1 MPLSDLDQIV
11 GKHSVIQLSAALLKR
26 YVLNN
31 EAGSKINPETALYGI
46 IFSLFY
52 GVENDEL
59 QVIAKSLQTKEGSLQ
74 KLILKFLIEVLNGGN
89 KDILQSCNVEIGKV
103 LENKYSGAVDNSRA
117 KSLIGDLLLVSL
129 LDLLSSEKQK
139 TSPILGDNLI
149 SNLTKDKTQDF
160 LLTFVKIFAHSYEF
174 IDIDFRLSNP
184 DLQKYKTMATAL
196 AQYLEYSNLSLLMSD
211 KKGRKDQTF
220 KEAYFEHMR
229 FVARL
234 TNEVYTIIETDES
247 TLGPS
252 DLSLSRFF
260 YISSFLNQTE
270 YDRSISLNFTSS
282 SVFFKEILNKDQMF
296 DILINE
302 RVKQRL
308 KKIDPPSDT
317 VWNKINTFFNPLLFA
332 KEKFGFIVPW
342 LTWNLILILVL
353 TLNYNNLN
361 IIPYFDHIVFGLHI
375 PVIGVT
381 IYLFFSLG
389 LLLFHSF
396 GSFKRTKD

>member
-1 MPLSDLDQIV
+1 
-11 GKHSVIQLSAALLKR
+11 
-26 YVLNN
+26 
-31 EAGSKINPETALYGI
+31 
-46 IFSLFY
+46 
-52 GVENDEL
+52 
-59 QVIAKSLQTKEGSLQ
+59 
-74 KLILKFLIEVLNGGN
+74 
-89 KDILQSCNVEIGKV
+89 
-103 LENKYSGAVDNSRA
+103 
-117 KSLIGDLLLVSL
+117 
-129 LDLLSSEKQK
+129 
-139 TSPILGDNLI
+139 
-149 SNLTKDKTQDF
+149 
-160 LLTFVKIFAHSYEF
+160 
-174 IDIDFRLSNP
+174 
-184 DLQKYKTMATAL
+184 
-196 AQYLEYSNLSLLMSD
+196 
-211 KKGRKDQTF
+211 
-220 KEAYFEHMR
+220 
-229 FVARL
+229 
-234 TNEVYTIIETDES
+234 
-247 TLGPS
+247 
-252 DLSLSRFF
+252 
-260 YISSFLNQTE
+260 
-270 YDRSISLNFTSS
+270 
-282 SVFFKEILNKDQMF
+282 MF